1 MSPIEMV
8 MHSRTTLG
16 NVFHEESSTKSI
28 AIRIS
33 YFLLQQLDVILTVWA
48 VNAGFIEMNPI
59 MRSMLASPAQLIGLK
74 VIIPALLAWFLPSR
88 LLLPS
93 LMLMM
98 SITAWNMKELL
109 FLVI

>member
-8 MHSRTTLG
+8 MHSRATLG

-48 VNAGFIEMNPI
+48 VNAGFMELNPI
-59 MRSMLASPAQLIGLK
+59 MRTMLASPVQLIALK
-74 VIIPALLAWFLPSR
+74 VFIPALLAWFLPSK

-93 LMLMM
+93 LVLIM
-98 SITAWNMKELL
+98 SITAWNLKELV
-109 FLVI
+109 FLVV